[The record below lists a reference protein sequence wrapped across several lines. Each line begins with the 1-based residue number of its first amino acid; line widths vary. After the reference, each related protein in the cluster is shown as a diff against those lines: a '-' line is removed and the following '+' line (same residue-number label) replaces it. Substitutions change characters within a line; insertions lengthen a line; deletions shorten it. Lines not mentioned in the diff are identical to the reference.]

1 MSSSLFAFPKR
12 RVLHQSIVSSSSDKS
27 VEVYIIRRVSKVMND
42 DVFRIGMVFL
52 DFFISFF
59 PFFCREKD
67 LSLSLSL
74 SLSLVIIRGVKRSYS
89 LLGSKRPHTHK
100 KKREEEEA
108 FRRL

>member
-74 SLSLVIIRGVKRSYS
+74 VIRGVKRSYS
-89 LLGSKRPHTHK
+89 LGSKRPHTHK
-100 KKREEEEA
+100 KKG
-108 FRRL
+108 RRKRPFDDSD

>member
-1 MSSSLFAFPKR
+1 MLSSSLFAFPKR
-12 RVLHQSIVSSSSDKS
+12 RVLHQSRVSSSSDKS

-74 SLSLVIIRGVKRSYS
+74 SRNNKGGQEIIFTTGLK
-89 LLGSKRPHTHK
+89 KTTHAQK

>member
-52 DFFISFF
+52 DFFLSLFF
-59 PFFCREKD
+59 PFFVEKKIS
-67 LSLSLSL
+67 LSLSVSLSLSL
-74 SLSLVIIRGVKRSYS
+74 SLS
-89 LLGSKRPHTHK
+89 
-100 KKREEEEA
+100 
-108 FRRL
+108 